1 MSKNGADNATQ
12 RSPAEELNHVLHW
25 VAYLLMACSAGLLLT
40 SAVALFRWPYPS
52 CLCYNTPFS
61 DSAMCLGSPCCACA
75 NIRQGN
81 VTLIFA
87 WTMLLLCR
95 MAIGFELSY
104 LYPYLGFCLLHAVTA
119 SLVYV
124 MVRGVQR
131 QQAEEEAAVAASRGR
146 MLLLHELGVPGALG
160 REGQQPAPLPPIQTM
175 SAELVLVLQPD
186 YCSACGGVGGGSSCE
201 EKGEGA
207 DGDGKPRA
215 SCCEAWGAEG
225 RATGAAADAAAG
237 AAAHAAGLGKA
248 AGALPPGVAWAL
260 RYTRVEPPHAAPHG
274 EDQASPKA
282 AGLVRGGS
290 GASPLAAPTPATAT
304 GGAGNVGLV
313 GISAFAGAPAAAAAV
328 LPEAEPSGC
337 EGPGAAEAPGAGCGA
352 VSSAA
357 GGCFG
362 RLGCETG
369 AGADCN
375 GTGAQQSALWR
386 SVSEAL
392 TPAHALQQQRLQAR
406 LSSARSHMAGSSPAL
421 VLAHGVSLPLPEL
434 ANRTPV
440 ASPTASVPTHAR
452 AWSGSRA
459 QISATSLPVMVAT
472 YRGGSP
478 PPSALRGGSPPPSA
492 LRGGSSPPVPR
503 QQQRAVLG
511 HRPASTDAAGHTD
524 CPPLTPVTL
533 AADAAAAAAAAPA
546 APQAADT
553 QGNTA
558 GP

>member
-1 MSKNGADNATQ
+1 M
-12 RSPAEELNHVLHW
+12 
-25 VAYLLMACSAGLLLT
+25 
-40 SAVALFRWPYPS
+40 
-52 CLCYNTPFS
+52 
-61 DSAMCLGSPCCACA
+61 
-75 NIRQGN
+75 
-81 VTLIFA
+81 
-87 WTMLLLCR
+87 
-95 MAIGFELSY
+95 
-104 LYPYLGFCLLHAVTA
+104 
-119 SLVYV
+119 
-124 MVRGVQR
+124 
-131 QQAEEEAAVAASRGR
+131 
-146 MLLLHELGVPGALG
+146 
-160 REGQQPAPLPPIQTM
+160 
-175 SAELVLVLQPD
+175 LVLQPN

-201 EKGEGA
+201 EQGEGA

-260 RYTRVEPPHAAPHG
+260 RYTRVEPPHATPHG

-282 AGLVRGGS
+282 AGLVRGDS
-290 GASPLAAPTPATAT
+290 GTSPLAAPTPATAT

-328 LPEAEPSGC
+328 LPEAEPSAC
-337 EGPGAAEAPGAGCGA
+337 EGPGAAEAPGAGGCGA

-386 SVSEAL
+386 SVSDAL

-421 VLAHGVSLPLPEL
+421 VLSHGVSLPLPEL

-440 ASPTASVPTHAR
+440 ASPTASLPTHAR

-478 PPSALRGGSPPPSA
+478 PPNAFRGSPPPSAFLGGSPPPSA
-492 LRGGSSPPVPR
+492 LRGGSPPPSAFLGGSPSPSALRGVRSPPLPG

>member
-1 MSKNGADNATQ
+1 MSNLRGFAASLGAGRGRDFQLRALLQHTLALIALLGSVCQAQVMSKNGADNATQ

-386 SVSEAL
+386 S
-392 TPAHALQQQRLQAR
+392 
-406 LSSARSHMAGSSPAL
+406 
-421 VLAHGVSLPLPEL
+421 
-434 ANRTPV
+434 
-440 ASPTASVPTHAR
+440 
-452 AWSGSRA
+452 
-459 QISATSLPVMVAT
+459 ISATSLPVMVAT